1 MLITWPSCTRSG
13 PTRPPRPANSTTVI
27 YSRPAYRPGTGASP
41 GHQARWL
48 WRTLRAAEL
57 AGLDPGDVLAAA
69 ISERD
74 LVGARDLAVIDA
86 RIRYRTGALVPAPT
100 GPWSFQVPAIA
111 DATRHA
117 YLTEITAL
125 MDACQD
131 RIGEHAAR
139 HALPRAVTALGPV
152 PDDPQNR
159 AEWQKRAASIGAW
172 RELSGH
178 RDPAD
183 PIRLPRPRRSCLL
196 VVDTLVTQRRRG
208 GFARRR
214 SHTGTRP
221 GSQRDRRQRMAAG
234 PGPLEIGGTVLQTA
248 PIPS

>member
-13 PTRPPRPANSTTVI
+13 PTTRAREQHYRDLLAAHLPPEHR
-27 YSRPAYRPGTGASP
+27 REL

-74 LVGARDLAVIDA
+74 LAGARDLAAVIDA
-86 RIRYRTGALVPAPT
+86 RIWYRTGALVPGPT

-111 DATRHA
+111 DAGRHA

-131 RIGEHAAR
+131 RIGEHAASPPWTGSGR
-139 HALPRAVTALGPV
+139 WSFGLA
-152 PDDPQNR
+152 
-159 AEWQKRAASIGAW
+159 GAG
-172 RELSGH
+172 ETTL
-178 RDPAD
+178 
-183 PIRLPRPRRSCLL
+183 RS
-196 VVDTLVTQRRRG
+196 
-208 GFARRR
+208 
-214 SHTGTRP
+214 
-221 GSQRDRRQRMAAG
+221 
-234 PGPLEIGGTVLQTA
+234 EK
-248 PIPS
+248 